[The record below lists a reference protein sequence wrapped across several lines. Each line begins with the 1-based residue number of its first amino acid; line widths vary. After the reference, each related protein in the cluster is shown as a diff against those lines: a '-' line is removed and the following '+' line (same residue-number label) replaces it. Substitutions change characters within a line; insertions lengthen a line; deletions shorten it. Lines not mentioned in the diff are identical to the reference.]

1 MLRIVMD
8 SAGDI
13 PASWVEDYDVKVIPI
28 NIQFGNK
35 TYLDGVDITYND
47 FYRIVDETRII
58 PKTSQPTPQQ
68 FIDFYNKIAQPGDT
82 ILSIHV
88 SKKLSGTFESAI
100 LAARELVD
108 KYHIIPFD
116 SGSGS
121 ISLGYMCREARM
133 LNRVGEALNEIIKRL
148 EFMRNNINI
157 ILTLDRLDYAKM
169 SGRVK
174 ALHAALA
181 SILNVKPIIR
191 LKDGALDMA
200 DKVRTRSK
208 SIAYIMDQVSEMVK
222 EKRIMAAVVHARD
235 LSSGQKLF
243 EALKLKLNAAD
254 LILTDLSISVAAN
267 LGPGTVGIMTCPV
280 EQE

>member
-1 MLRIVMD
+1 MD

-13 PASWVEDYDVKVIPI
+13 PASWIEEFDVKVIPI
-28 NIQFGNK
+28 NIHFGNE

-47 FYRIVDETRII
+47 FYRIVDERRII
-58 PKTSQPTPQQ
+58 PKTSQPTPKQ
-68 FIDFYNKIAQPGDT
+68 FIDFYNKIAHPGDT
-82 ILSIHV
+82 ILSIHI

-100 LAARELVD
+100 LAARELVN

-121 ISLGYMCREARM
+121 ISSGFMCRDARR
-133 LNRVGEALNEIIKRL
+133 LDRLGGTLNEIIKRL
-148 EFMRNNINI
+148 EFMRDNINI
-157 ILTLDRLDYAKM
+157 ILTLDKLDYAKM
-169 SGRVK
+169 SGRVG
-174 ALHAALA
+174 ALNAALA

-208 SIAYIMDQVSEMVK
+208 SIAYIMDQVTDLVK
-222 EKRIMAAVVHARD
+222 AKRIMAAVVHARD
-235 LSSGQKLF
+235 ISSGQKIF
-243 EALKLKLNAAD
+243 DALKLKLNAAD